1 MIVAYINGKIT
12 YPVADSGIKITLQN
26 PFIKDGDE
34 KTMEVVFPLNIP
46 ENMEVFGPLNRLDTT
61 FLCEDFE
68 DCRLMADN
76 FEVVRGKGTIT
87 SITEKDV
94 KIQIL
99 AGKSYLKYKASFDN
113 IYIDQLEYC
122 DVLDRYKLL
131 TTARS
136 VMEVSRLSVL
146 VDLNYYG
153 FIGQPGQYVFMP
165 VYDEGNDVWANA
177 PAYFYHRDREGD
189 YADGYTTFIV
199 NPAIQPNLMMILRKV
214 METLGYSIKR
224 NDFDVS
230 PWNKLYV
237 ASARVSLSLPK
248 ALPHWSCYK
257 FLDEIR
263 KLFNAI
269 FLFDETKKE
278 VSIMPFEKIR
288 ENGTVEIDAIDEFS
302 SSYDEEGVEY
312 LEASN
317 LQYELSDCERT
328 EDVISEEL
336 RNMFEVREYES
347 ADAMSRSFFSLPL
360 KDRMTS
366 LFHCPVG
373 WFYGVA
379 AEREEGLPVIY
390 LLKEC
395 GWFSPLIRRKGANYV
410 SLNIAPVAMLKSEC
424 RIYRCIQQEFG
435 IGKANFP
442 NAVDRFEGPIAHVN
456 CQNQTEAEILGTS
469 KEKELE
475 YVTVQDVIENGESGP
490 ENDSD
495 ESILELF
502 FVDGQK
508 YRYRGELEYVEGMG
522 LKHGMPDPPEVILP
536 VPFTDYRQSL
546 YETQGIPMYSMALAP
561 SVGVTAIG
569 QFHNKGL
576 QIRRSVNGNNEVCI
590 KFPFVGKPD
599 PKKIYMC
606 HGKRYICSHI
616 DMSTNSNGIDLMK
629 TGYFYEIL

>member
-131 TTARS
+131 ATARS

-153 FIGQPGQYVFMP
+153 FIGQPGKYVFMP

-189 YADGYTTFIV
+189 YADGYTTFLV
-199 NPAIQPNLMMILRKV
+199 NPAIQPNLMMILKKV

-237 ASARVSLSLPK
+237 ASARVSLSLSK

-269 FLFDETKKE
+269 YLFDETKKE
-278 VSIMPFEKIR
+278 VSIMPFTILL
-288 ENGTVEIDAIDEFS
+288 TH
-302 SSYDEEGVEY
+302 
-312 LEASN
+312 
-317 LQYELSDCERT
+317 
-328 EDVISEEL
+328 
-336 RNMFEVREYES
+336 S
-347 ADAMSRSFFSLPL
+347 AAFLAACSVFLAM
-360 KDRMTS
+360 
-366 LFHCPVG
+366 
-373 WFYGVA
+373 
-379 AEREEGLPVIY
+379 
-390 LLKEC
+390 
-395 GWFSPLIRRKGANYV
+395 
-410 SLNIAPVAMLKSEC
+410 AP
-424 RIYRCIQQEFG
+424 F
-435 IGKANFP
+435 
-442 NAVDRFEGPIAHVN
+442 
-456 CQNQTEAEILGTS
+456 
-469 KEKELE
+469 
-475 YVTVQDVIENGESGP
+475 
-490 ENDSD
+490 
-495 ESILELF
+495 
-502 FVDGQK
+502 
-508 YRYRGELEYVEGMG
+508 
-522 LKHGMPDPPEVILP
+522 
-536 VPFTDYRQSL
+536 
-546 YETQGIPMYSMALAP
+546 
-561 SVGVTAIG
+561 
-569 QFHNKGL
+569 
-576 QIRRSVNGNNEVCI
+576 
-590 KFPFVGKPD
+590 
-599 PKKIYMC
+599 
-606 HGKRYICSHI
+606 
-616 DMSTNSNGIDLMK
+616 
-629 TGYFYEIL
+629 